1 MNSIHFIIETEQ
13 NKGLGHL
20 IRCIN
25 FYQQIAHYLKD
36 TQVYFFTFGN
46 HFIPLNKEINSKQI
60 AHRHFNNLENAI
72 IEIRQSNLEYHLVDR
87 QTRLNQWLIFDLD
100 FKRAVLLADFISF
113 CKPHFVTIGFY
124 NHLNKIID
132 LPLDV
137 HVNSLLLEEDKLNE
151 KFKKKETLILNGFQF
166 RIFSNEFIKLY
177 NKKSKISNTG
187 NKINFLV
194 IAGNT
199 DPQNRIQPILQIIK
213 DLTKKEHF
221 STNLSFHIIHSKDKN
236 GMKFD
241 EIKYKITDKVEIVNY
256 THLNQQELIK
266 LYAKINFAITAVGST
281 FWELDYLNIPC
292 LLIPGS
298 LTEDETAL
306 WLQNNKM
313 AERLISVQENF
324 NQTHF
329 TKISSWIN
337 TKISNFKS
345 NSGPLHSLSHSSLE
359 SGSVQIY
366 QSIKSYLS

>member
-25 FYQQIAHYLKD
+25 FCQQIAHYLKD

-72 IEIRQSNLEYHLVDR
+72 TEIKQSIVEYHLVDHH
-87 QTRLNQWLIFDLD
+87 TRLNQWLIFDLD
-100 FKRAVLLADFISF
+100 FTRAVLLADFISF
-113 CKPHFVTIGFY
+113 CKPHFATIGFY

-137 HVNSLLLEEDKLNE
+137 HVNTLLLEEGKLND
-151 KFKKKETLILNGFQF
+151 KVKKKETLILNGFQF
-166 RIFSNEFIKLY
+166 RIFSNEFTKLCK
-177 NKKSKISNTG
+177 KKSTMNNTG
-187 NKINFLV
+187 AKINFLV

-221 STNLSFHIIHSKDKN
+221 FTNLSFHIIHSKDKN

-241 EIKYKITDKVEIVNY
+241 KIKYKITEKVEIVNY
-256 THLNQQELIK
+256 PHLNQKELIK

-281 FWELDYLNIPC
+281 FWELHFLNIPC

-306 WLQNNKM
+306 WLQKNKV
-313 AERLISVQENF
+313 AEQLISSQENF
-324 NQTHF
+324 SETHITQF
-329 TKISSWIN
+329 SSWIYS
-337 TKISNFKS
+337 KIEKFKS
-345 NSGPLHSLSHSSLE
+345 KSIPFEGFSPTKLK
-359 SGSVQIY
+359 SGSEQIF